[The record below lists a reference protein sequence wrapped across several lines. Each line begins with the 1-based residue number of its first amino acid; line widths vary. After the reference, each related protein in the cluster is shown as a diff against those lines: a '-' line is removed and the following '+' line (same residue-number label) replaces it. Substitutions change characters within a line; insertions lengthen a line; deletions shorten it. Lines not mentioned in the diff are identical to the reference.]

1 MTRQADSDAWT
12 VYWQA
17 NRLDSCIS
25 NRSEQDY
32 VQLFHFWAKLVEEAP
47 TGAAF
52 LDLATGNG
60 AVAVRLA
67 QVARAR
73 EKDIRIEAVDLAA
86 IRPEKFLVDYQD
98 LVGMI
103 DFRGETD
110 ICALPHADATF
121 DVAVSQFGFEYA
133 PQAQAAEEMIRVLRP
148 GGRFC
153 LMLHHRD
160 SALVSPNVAKIEEI
174 DALLSSGG
182 VVERVMAFLAAT
194 PEVRTARLVALE
206 EAGQEIRHRLGTPLP
221 RTSHEIFLSVSQLIE
236 RQDLTF
242 EFRQQAAQEMKGRLV
257 AEQGRMRQL
266 STSALTEAEA
276 YALRQNLEDLG
287 ASGVALSEFRIGPD
301 EALLAWTLTG
311 EKPLS

>member
-1 MTRQADSDAWT
+1 MTERPDSDAWT

-25 NRSEQDY
+25 NRDEQDY

-67 QVARAR
+67 QAARAR
-73 EKDIRIEAVDLAA
+73 EKTIRIEAVDLAA
-86 IRPEKFLVDYQD
+86 ILPEKFLVDYQD

-110 ICALPHADATF
+110 ISALPHADSTF

-133 PQAQAAEEMIRVLRP
+133 PRVKAAEEMLRVLRP

-160 SALVSPNVAKIEEI
+160 SALVAPNIAKIEEI
-174 DALLSSGG
+174 DALLASGG
-182 VVERVMAFLAAT
+182 VVERVIAFLEAT
-194 PEVRTARLVALE
+194 PDVRTARLVALE
-206 EAGQEIRHRLGTPLP
+206 EAGQEIKHWLGTPLP

-257 AEQGRMRQL
+257 AEQDRMRQL
-266 STSALTEAEA
+266 SSSALTEAEA
-276 YALRQNLEDLG
+276 HTLRQSLEDMG
-287 ASGVALSEFRIGPD
+287 ASDVRLGQFRIGTD